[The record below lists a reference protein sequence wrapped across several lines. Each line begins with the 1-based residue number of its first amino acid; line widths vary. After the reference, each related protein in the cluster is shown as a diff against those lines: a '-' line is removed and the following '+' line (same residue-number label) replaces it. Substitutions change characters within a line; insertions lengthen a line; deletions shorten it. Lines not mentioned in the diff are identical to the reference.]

1 MRSRF
6 GLYAHWPWCAR
17 ICPYCDFNVYRARSA
32 DWNGMAKAMAAHLAL
47 WKRNGAP
54 QRPLDSLHF
63 GGGTPSL
70 APPEALTAVIEAAER
85 EYGFAPDAEIG
96 LEANPED
103 AHPERW
109 RAYRAAGVERISLG
123 VQALDDEAL
132 QRLGRMHSAAQA
144 RDAIMLALEIFP
156 RVSADF
162 IYARP
167 GQAVAD
173 WRGELNRALS
183 LGLKHLS
190 AYQLT
195 IEPGTA
201 FGKQFARGTLTPPDA
216 DAAADF
222 YEATQEV
229 CEAAG
234 LPAYEV
240 SNHAASPEHQ
250 SRHNR
255 LYWESGDWIA
265 VGPGGHARLW
275 AEDGARRSFAT
286 LRRPGAYLEAVE
298 SGGPAE
304 ENEML
309 DSEAAGQEM
318 ILMGLRVTDGLD
330 LTALKARSGLSP
342 DPEALAAFIQQGLI
356 AQNGN
361 RIAAT
366 PAGRI
371 LLDRVAAEL
380 IP

>member
-1 MRSRF
+1 MTPRF

-32 DWNGMAKAMAAHLAL
+32 DWDGMASAMARHLKL
-47 WKRNGAP
+47 WKQAGAP
-54 QRPLDSLHF
+54 RRPLDSLHF

-70 APPEALTAVIEAAER
+70 APPEALSTVIAAAER
-85 EYGFAPDAEIG
+85 DYGFAPNAEIG

-103 AHPERW
+103 ADPERW
-109 RAYRAAGVERISLG
+109 RAYRAAGVERVSLG

-144 RDAIMLALEIFP
+144 RDAILLALEIFP

-167 GQAVAD
+167 DQTVED
-173 WRGELNRALS
+173 WRDELAAALS

-195 IEPGTA
+195 IEPGTV
-201 FGKQFARGTLTPPDA
+201 FGKQFERGTLTPPDA
-216 DAAADF
+216 DMTADF
-222 YEATQEV
+222 YEATQEI

-240 SNHAASPEHQ
+240 SNHAASAEHQ

-275 AEDGARRSFAT
+275 AEDGSRRSLAT
-286 LRRPGAYLEAVE
+286 LRRPEAYVSGIEAGA
-298 SGGPAE
+298 PAE
-304 ENEML
+304 ETETL
-309 DSEAAGQEM
+309 DREAAGQEM

-330 LTALKARSGLSP
+330 LGALYARSGLSP
-342 DPEALAAFIQQGLI
+342 DRRALATFIEQGLI
-356 AQNGN
+356 ARNGN

-366 PAGRI
+366 PAGRM
-371 LLDRVAAEL
+371 LLDRVAADL